1 MINQVVKGAMTYL
14 KRPFILKF
22 DENEP
27 KVYKLQV
34 VRGNVIKEDAIVA
47 YAAQAASVP
56 ESTIIMAKNALF
68 DAINYFCANGR
79 RVMVPNLGSFAPVTR
94 CKVARNEADCDTR
107 TIKKHGRVLRFWP
120 SGAVGA
126 SGSGANITLKEA
138 VALSNMACGAMDGVD
153 ANNNTYLVNSEGKY
167 LVAQINAEGAY
178 KRFKKNGNVYELVA
192 GSGTGGKKG
201 ADEVA
206 VVGTMTDQDDG
217 VFTVGSTQ
225 YTMNS
230 GALIPEANV
239 YGSLDH
245 T

>member
-27 KVYKLQV
+27 KVYKLQI

-47 YAAQAASVP
+47 YAAQAAAVP

-94 CKVARNEADCDTR
+94 VKVTRNEADCDTR

-120 SGAVGA
+120 SGAVGK
-126 SGSGANITLKEA
+126 SGSGTNITLTEA
-138 VALSNMACGAMDGVD
+138 TALSNMACGAMDGTKNGD
-153 ANNNTYLVNSEGKY
+153 TFLVNSEGKY

-239 YGSLDH
+239 YGSLEH
-245 T
+245 A

>member
-47 YAAQAASVP
+47 YAAQAAAVP

-94 CKVARNEADCDTR
+94 CKVTRNEADCDTR

-120 SGAVGA
+120 KGNLSSMGNA
-126 SGSGANITLKEA
+126 ANISLVENK
-138 VALSNMACGAMDGVD
+138 ALSNMACGACDG
-153 ANNNTYLVNSEGKY
+153 AKNGETFLVNSEGKY
-167 LVAQINAEGAY
+167 LVAQIGGEGAY
-178 KRFKKNGNVYELVA
+178 KRFKKNGNVYELVP

-206 VVGTMTDQDDG
+206 VVGSLTDQDDG
-217 VFTVGSTQ
+217 VFSVGGIQ
-225 YTMNS
+225 YTLNS
-230 GALIPEANV
+230 GTLIPEANL
-239 YGSLDH
+239 YGSLEH
-245 T
+245 A

>member
-47 YAAQAASVP
+47 YAAQAAAVP

-120 SGAVGA
+120 SGAVAA

-138 VALSNMACGAMDGVD
+138 TTLSVMACGAMDGVD
-153 ANNNTYLVNSEGKY
+153 ASGDTYLVNAEGKY
-167 LVAQINAEGAY
+167 LVAQVNGAGAY
-178 KRFKKNGNVYELVA
+178 YRFKKNGNVYQTVA

-206 VVGTMTDQDDG
+206 VVGKLTDQDDG

-225 YTMNS
+225 YTLTS
-230 GALIPEANV
+230 GALTPEANV
-239 YGSLDH
+239 YGSLVPE
-245 T
+245 

>member
-47 YAAQAASVP
+47 YAAQAAAVP

-120 SGAVGA
+120 TGAVGA
-126 SGSGANITLKEA
+126 SGSGANITLKPTCTEA
-138 VALSNMACGAMDGVD
+138 SYQRD
-153 ANNNTYLVNSEGKY
+153 
-167 LVAQINAEGAY
+167 
-178 KRFKKNGNVYELVA
+178 
-192 GSGTGGKKG
+192 
-201 ADEVA
+201 
-206 VVGTMTDQDDG
+206 
-217 VFTVGSTQ
+217 STPC
-225 YTMNS
+225 
-230 GALIPEANV
+230 IPF
-239 YGSLDH
+239 SFSCSIPFS
-245 T
+245 